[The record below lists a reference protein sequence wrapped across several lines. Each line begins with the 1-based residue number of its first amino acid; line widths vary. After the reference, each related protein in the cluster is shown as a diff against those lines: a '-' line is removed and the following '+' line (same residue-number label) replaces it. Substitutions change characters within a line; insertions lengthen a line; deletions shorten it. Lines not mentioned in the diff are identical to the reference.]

1 MKIGLIGFGGVGQ
14 ALIKLLVEKKNYIFE
29 KYNVDIK
36 VKYIIK
42 SDGGIYKANS
52 IDLEE
57 LLEFINK
64 GKSIKEHISWKDNLS
79 IDEVIKN
86 NDIDTLVELTSTNI
100 ETGEPGLTHIKR
112 ALESRINVVTGNKG
126 PIILKY
132 KKLKEIADKNSVK
145 LKVGCTTGGALPSI
159 NGGLYDVAGSEIEFI
174 EGILNGTTNYIL
186 SKMSMEEVSY
196 EEALTQAQ
204 KDGIAEANPS
214 LDVLGYDT
222 ACKIAILANVLMDA
236 NMKLEDIEVKGIT
249 EVKLETI
256 KEAQKENKK
265 LKLIGKV
272 QREDNIVK
280 AYVRLIEIKE
290 DHPLYFVDYKN
301 KGVCFKTDTL
311 GDISIIGGAS
321 GTMNAAASILR
332 DIVLIKER
340 VLE

>member
-1 MKIGLIGFGGVGQ
+1 MNIGLIGFGGVGQ
-14 ALIKLLVEKKNYIFE
+14 SLIRLLVEKKNYIFE
-29 KYNVDIK
+29 KYNLDIK

-42 SDGGIYKANS
+42 SDGGIYESNG

-57 LLEFINK
+57 VLEFINK
-64 GKSIKEHISWKDNLS
+64 NIKEHISWRDDLS
-79 IDEVIKN
+79 IEEVIKN
-86 NDIDTLVELTSTNI
+86 NDIDTLIELTSTNI

-112 ALESRINVVTGNKG
+112 ALEGGINVVTGNKG

-132 KKLKEIADKNSVK
+132 KELKEIADKNSVK

-159 NGGLYDVAGSEIEFI
+159 NGGIYDVAGSEIQVI

-186 SKMSMEEVSY
+186 SKMAIDEVSY
-196 EEALTQAQ
+196 EEALTEAQ

-222 ACKIAILANVLMDA
+222 ACKIVILANVLMDA
-236 NMKLEDIEVKGIT
+236 NIKLEDIEIQGIT
-249 EVKLETI
+249 EVELETI
-256 KEAQKENKK
+256 KRIQKENKK

-272 QREDNIVK
+272 YRKDSRVK

-301 KGVCFKTDTL
+301 KGVYFKTDTL
-311 GDISIIGGAS
+311 GEISIIGGAS
-321 GTMNAAASILR
+321 GTRNAAASILR
-332 DIVLIKER
+332 DLVLVKG
-340 VLE
+340 LE

>member
-1 MKIGLIGFGGVGQ
+1 MDIGLIGFGGVGQ

-29 KYNVDIK
+29 KYNLDIK

-42 SDGGIYKANS
+42 SDGGIYESNG

-57 LLEFINK
+57 VLGFINK
-64 GKSIKEHISWKDNLS
+64 NLKEHISWRYELG
-79 IDEVIKN
+79 IEEVIKN
-86 NDIDTLVELTSTNI
+86 NDIDILIELTPTNI

-112 ALESRINVVTGNKG
+112 ALESGINVVTGNKG

-132 KKLKEIADKNSVK
+132 KELKEIADKNSVK

-159 NGGLYDVAGSEIEFI
+159 NGGLYDVAGSEIQGV

-186 SKMSMEEVSY
+186 SKMAIDEVSY
-196 EEALTQAQ
+196 EEALTEAQ

-222 ACKIAILANVLMDA
+222 ACKIVILANVLMDA
-236 NMKLEDIEVKGIT
+236 NIKLEDIEIQGIT
-249 EVKLETI
+249 EVELETI
-256 KEAQKENKK
+256 KRLQKENKK

-272 QREDNIVK
+272 HRKDSMVK
-280 AYVRLIEIKE
+280 AYVRLVEIKE

-301 KGVCFKTDTL
+301 KGVYFKTDTL

-321 GTMNAAASILR
+321 GTRNAAASILR
-332 DIVLIKER
+332 DLMLVKG
-340 VLE
+340 LE

>member
-1 MKIGLIGFGGVGQ
+1 MNIGLIGFGGVGQ

-29 KYNVDIK
+29 KYNLDIK

-42 SDGGIYKANS
+42 SDGGIYESNG

-57 LLEFINK
+57 VLGFINK
-64 GKSIKEHISWKDNLS
+64 NIKEHISWRYELG
-79 IDEVIKN
+79 IEEVIKN
-86 NDIDTLVELTSTNI
+86 NDIDILIELTPTNI

-112 ALESRINVVTGNKG
+112 ALESGINVVTGNKG

-132 KKLKEIADKNSVK
+132 KELKEIADKNSVK

-159 NGGLYDVAGSEIEFI
+159 NGGLYDVAGSEIQGV

-186 SKMSMEEVSY
+186 SKMAIDEVSY
-196 EEALTQAQ
+196 EEALTEAQ

-222 ACKIAILANVLMDA
+222 ACKIVILANVLMDA
-236 NMKLEDIEVKGIT
+236 NIKLEDIEIQGIT
-249 EVKLETI
+249 EVELETI
-256 KEAQKENKK
+256 KRLQKENKK

-272 QREDNIVK
+272 HRKDSMVK
-280 AYVRLIEIKE
+280 AYVRLVEIKE

-301 KGVCFKTDTL
+301 KGVYFKTDTL

-321 GTMNAAASILR
+321 GTRNAAASILR
-332 DIVLIKER
+332 DLMLVKG
-340 VLE
+340 LE

>member
-1 MKIGLIGFGGVGQ
+1 MNIGLIGFGGVGQ
-14 ALIKLLVEKKNYIFE
+14 SLIKLLVEKKNYIFE
-29 KYNVDIK
+29 KYNLDIK

-42 SDGGIYKANS
+42 SDGGIYESNG

-57 LLEFINK
+57 VLGFINK
-64 GKSIKEHISWKDNLS
+64 NIKEHISWRDDLS
-79 IDEVIKN
+79 IEEVIKN
-86 NDIDTLVELTSTNI
+86 NDIDTLIELTSTNI

-112 ALESRINVVTGNKG
+112 ALEGGINVVTGNKG

-132 KKLKEIADKNSVK
+132 KELKEIADKNSVK

-159 NGGLYDVAGSEIEFI
+159 NGGIYDVAGSEIQVI

-186 SKMSMEEVSY
+186 SKMAIDEVSY
-196 EEALTQAQ
+196 EEALTEAQ

-222 ACKIAILANVLMDA
+222 ACKIVILANVLMDA
-236 NMKLEDIEVKGIT
+236 NIKLEDIEIQGIT
-249 EVKLETI
+249 EVELETI
-256 KEAQKENKK
+256 KRLQKENKK

-272 QREDNIVK
+272 YRKDSRVK

-301 KGVCFKTDTL
+301 KGVYFKTDTL
-311 GDISIIGGAS
+311 GEISIIGGAS
-321 GTMNAAASILR
+321 GTRNAAASILR
-332 DIVLIKER
+332 DLVLVKG
-340 VLE
+340 LE

>member
-1 MKIGLIGFGGVGQ
+1 MNIGLIGFGGVGQ

-29 KYNVDIK
+29 KYNLDIK

-42 SDGGIYKANS
+42 SDGGIYESNG

-57 LLEFINK
+57 VLGFINK
-64 GKSIKEHISWKDNLS
+64 NLKEHISWRYELG
-79 IDEVIKN
+79 IEEVIKN
-86 NDIDTLVELTSTNI
+86 NDIDILIELTPTNI

-112 ALESRINVVTGNKG
+112 ALESGINVVTGNKG

-132 KKLKEIADKNSVK
+132 KELKEIADKNSVK

-159 NGGLYDVAGSEIEFI
+159 NGGLYDVAGSEIQGV

-186 SKMSMEEVSY
+186 SKMAIDEVSY
-196 EEALTQAQ
+196 EEALTEAQ

-236 NMKLEDIEVKGIT
+236 NIKLEDIEIQGIT
-249 EVKLETI
+249 EVELETI
-256 KEAQKENKK
+256 KRLQKENKK

-272 QREDNIVK
+272 HRKDSMVK
-280 AYVRLIEIKE
+280 AYVRLVEIKE

-301 KGVCFKTDTL
+301 KGVYFKTDTL

-321 GTMNAAASILR
+321 GTRNAAASILR
-332 DIVLIKER
+332 DLMLVKG
-340 VLE
+340 LE

>member
-1 MKIGLIGFGGVGQ
+1 MNIGLIGFGGVGQ

-29 KYNVDIK
+29 KYNLDIK
-36 VKYIIK
+36 VKYIIN
-42 SDGGIYKANS
+42 SDGGIYESNG

-57 LLEFINK
+57 VLGFINK
-64 GKSIKEHISWKDNLS
+64 NIKEHISWRDNLG
-79 IDEVIKN
+79 IEEVIKN
-86 NDIDTLVELTSTNI
+86 NDIDTLIELTSTNI

-112 ALESRINVVTGNKG
+112 ALESGINVVTGNKG

-132 KKLKEIADKNSVK
+132 KELKEIADKNSVK

-159 NGGLYDVAGSEIEFI
+159 NGGLYDVAGSEIQAI

-186 SKMSMEEVSY
+186 SKMAIDEVSY
-196 EEALTQAQ
+196 EEALTEAQ

-222 ACKIAILANVLMDA
+222 ACKIVILANVLMDA
-236 NMKLEDIEVKGIT
+236 NIKLEDIEIQGIT
-249 EVKLETI
+249 EVELETI
-256 KEAQKENKK
+256 KRIQKENKK

-272 QREDNIVK
+272 QRKDSMVK

-301 KGVCFKTDTL
+301 KGVYFKTDTL
-311 GDISIIGGAS
+311 GEISIIGGAS
-321 GTMNAAASILR
+321 GTRNAAASILR
-332 DIVLIKER
+332 DLMLVKSRI
-340 VLE
+340 

>member
-1 MKIGLIGFGGVGQ
+1 MNIGLIGFGGVGQ

-29 KYNVDIK
+29 KYNLDIK

-42 SDGGIYKANS
+42 SDGGIYESNG

-57 LLEFINK
+57 VLGFINK
-64 GKSIKEHISWKDNLS
+64 NIKEHISWRDGLG
-79 IDEVIKN
+79 IEEVIKN
-86 NDIDTLVELTSTNI
+86 NDIDTLIELTSTNI

-112 ALESRINVVTGNKG
+112 ALESGINVVTGNKG

-132 KKLKEIADKNSVK
+132 KELKEIADKNSVK

-159 NGGLYDVAGSEIEFI
+159 NGGLYDVAGSEIQAI

-186 SKMSMEEVSY
+186 SKMAIDEVSY
-196 EEALTQAQ
+196 EEALTEAQ

-222 ACKIAILANVLMDA
+222 ACKIVILANVLMDA
-236 NMKLEDIEVKGIT
+236 NIKLEDIEIQGIT
-249 EVKLETI
+249 EVELETI
-256 KEAQKENKK
+256 KRLQKENKK

-272 QREDNIVK
+272 HRKDSMVK
-280 AYVRLIEIKE
+280 AYVGLIEIKD

-301 KGVCFKTDTL
+301 KGVYFKTDTL
-311 GDISIIGGAS
+311 GEISIIGGAS
-321 GTMNAAASILR
+321 GTRNAAASILR
-332 DIVLIKER
+332 DLVLVKS
-340 VLE
+340 LE

>member
-1 MKIGLIGFGGVGQ
+1 MDIGLIGFGGVGQ
-14 ALIKLLVEKKNYIFE
+14 AFVKLLIEKKKYILK
-29 KYNVDIK
+29 KYNLDLK
-36 VKYIIK
+36 VKYIVK
-42 SDGGIYKANS
+42 SDGGIYKANG

-57 LLEFINK
+57 VIEFINK
-64 GKSIKEHISWKDNLS
+64 NKSIKEHISWKNDLS
-79 IDEVIKN
+79 IDEIIKN

-100 ETGEPGLTHIKR
+100 ENGEPGLTHMKR
-112 ALESRINVVTGNKG
+112 ALESGINVVTGNKG

-132 KKLKEIADKNSVK
+132 KELKKIADKNSVK

-159 NGGLYDVAGSEIEFI
+159 NGGLYDVAGSEIQAI

-196 EEALTQAQ
+196 EEALSQAQ

-222 ACKIAILANVLMDA
+222 ASKMVILANVLMGA
-236 NMKLEDIEVKGIT
+236 NIKLKDIEVQGIT

-256 KEAQKENKK
+256 EKARKENKK

-272 QREDNIVK
+272 QREDNMVK
-280 AYVRLIEIKE
+280 AYVRPIEIKE

-301 KGVCFKTDTL
+301 KGVYFKTDIL

-321 GTMNAAASILR
+321 GTRNAAASILR
-332 DIVLIKER
+332 DLVLVKS
-340 VLE
+340 LE